1 MDELMALLNI
11 PEGVAEV
18 TLTSDGFFL
27 ARASG
32 DIGFNMFL
40 GRPSFHPGPGRD
52 LTRRVWGQLTFAGR
66 RRAIRQAR
74 RFRIPIRRLLGG
86 ER

>member
-1 MDELMALLNI
+1 MDELMDLLNI
-11 PEGVAEV
+11 PKVVAEE

-27 ARASG
+27 ARESG

-40 GRPSFHPGPGRD
+40 GRPSFHPGPGLDRA
-52 LTRRVWGQLTFAGR
+52 RRVWGQLSFGGR
-66 RRAIRQAR
+66 RQAIRQAR
-74 RFRIPIRRLLGG
+74 RFGLPIRKVIGG